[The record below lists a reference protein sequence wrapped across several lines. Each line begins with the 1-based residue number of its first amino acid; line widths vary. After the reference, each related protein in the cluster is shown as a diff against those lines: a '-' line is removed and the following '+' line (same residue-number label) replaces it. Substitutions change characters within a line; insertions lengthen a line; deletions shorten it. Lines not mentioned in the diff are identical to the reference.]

1 MPACRRP
8 RRRWC
13 GTCTTS
19 CDDRLTERAGPVP
32 DSIDQAVA
40 RTDELSVAHRK
51 SLTPFCAGTSGTMQ
65 GGASS
70 ILLVADPGAPAV
82 IAERLSDSLPD
93 ALTDGTLADDPWA
106 VSVRRHAYPIDEHAE
121 VSAVVDTIDP
131 GGETE
136 DIVIYLTDLPRRRG
150 TTPVIADISVPD
162 RLGVISI
169 PGVGGVFVDR
179 RVRDLA
185 QTVVAEVTE
194 RSRKHSQSVKRL
206 TRIQDDDV
214 VRYVGPSALSRLRLL
229 AGMVYANRPW
239 RLVTGMSKVM
249 MAAFATGAV
258 SLAYPTI
265 WQLSATMGPWR
276 LSAATILASIAL
288 IAWLIVE
295 HSLWERP
302 ESADAR
308 DRAVLYNAAT
318 VVTLTIGVIIFHAG
332 LFILL
337 LLTAWWTL
345 PPTMVA
351 QNIGHPVDLSS
362 LLLMAWLVAAVA
374 TLGGALGSGM
384 EDDEAVKAAAYG
396 VRQRQRFDNSN

>member
-1 MPACRRP
+1 MECGYAIPMPGEP
-8 RRRWC
+8 
-13 GTCTTS
+13 
-19 CDDRLTERAGPVP
+19 
-32 DSIDQAVA
+32 
-40 RTDELSVAHRK
+40 
-51 SLTPFCAGTSGTMQ
+51 
-65 GGASS
+65 SS
-70 ILLVADPGAPAV
+70 ILLIADPGAPAV

-93 ALTDGTLADDPWA
+93 ALIEWAPDDDKWN

-121 VSAVVDTIDP
+121 VSEVVGTIDP

-136 DIVIYLTDLPRRRG
+136 DIVIYLTDLPRRQG

-169 PGVGGVFVDR
+169 PGVGGVFIDR
-179 RVRDLA
+179 RVRSLA
-185 QTVVAEVTE
+185 QTVVAEVTDQ
-194 RSRKHSQSVKRL
+194 SDKHNPSVKRL
-206 TRIQDDDV
+206 TRTQDDDV
-214 VRYVGPSALSRLRLL
+214 VRYVAPSALSRLRLL

-265 WQLSATMGPWR
+265 WQLSASMGPWR
-276 LSAATILASIAL
+276 LGTATVLSIAAL
-288 IAWLIVE
+288 IAWLIIE
-295 HSLWERP
+295 HKLWERP
-302 ESADAR
+302 HSADER
-308 DRAVLYNAAT
+308 ERAVLYNAST
-318 VVTLTIGVIIFHAG
+318 VVTLLIGVIIFHAG

-345 PPTMVA
+345 PPQMVA
-351 QNIGHPVDLSS
+351 KNIGHPVGLST

-384 EDDEAVKAAAYG
+384 EDDEAVNSATYG
-396 VRQRQRFDNSN
+396 ARQRERFDKRTDAQPHG